1 MDVMGRVDDFDEF
14 FAKHYRGVV
23 TALELAVLD
32 RSLAEDAAQ
41 EAFERALRRWRTV
54 AHTDRPATWVYVVAM
69 REARHQRR
77 RRERQPRSIYKGTVS
92 DVALEVAEGLPLRD
106 ALARLPPRQRQA
118 VVLRFLAD
126 LPVADIARAMG
137 CKQGTVKSTLHAAL
151 ANLRV
156 ELDEPEGES

>member
-1 MDVMGRVDDFDEF
+1 MVRVDGFDEF
-14 FAKHYRGVV
+14 FATHYRGVV
-23 TALELAVLD
+23 TALEFAVLD

-41 EAFERALRRWRTV
+41 EAFVRALRRWRTV

-69 REARHQRR
+69 HEARRQLRR
-77 RRERQPRSIYKGTVS
+77 RMRQPRDIAKGNVT
-92 DVALEVAEGLPLRD
+92 DVAVAVTEGVPLRD

-118 VVLRFLAD
+118 VTLRFLAD

-151 ANLRV
+151 TSLRV
-156 ELDEPEGES
+156 ELDDSEGGL